1 MTLIHAGGLLLLF
14 FVLLLLELFIPSGGL
29 LGVAAAAALVAALI
43 VGFMHSIEV
52 GGSIL
57 ISVSVIAPIL
67 ISFALRV
74 WPRTPM
80 GRKILNV
87 DPEAD
92 ASRRQE
98 QELVRRRLIGKV
110 GTAKM
115 DLLPNGVIDLAGQ
128 RLDAIST
135 GGVID
140 RGSAVEV
147 VDVVAGKI
155 QVRRTSRIPDRSVY
169 PAVRASDSLS
179 NANGN
184 LEVSIESLGIDDL
197 EDPFR

>member
-29 LGVAAAAALVAALI
+29 LGVAAAAALIAALI

-57 ISVSVIAPIL
+57 ISVSVIAPVI

-80 GRKILNV
+80 GRRILNV

-98 QELVRRRLIGKV
+98 QEQLRRRLIGKV
-110 GTAKM
+110 GIAKM

-128 RLDAIST
+128 RLDAISI

-140 RGSAVEV
+140 RGEAVEV
-147 VDVVAGKI
+147 IDVVAGKI
-155 QVRRTSRIPDRSVY
+155 QVRRTSRIPDRSAQPDLGSSV
-169 PAVRASDSLS
+169 PLGAPH
-179 NANGN
+179 GN
-184 LEVSIESLGIDDL
+184 LEMPIESLGIDDL
-197 EDPFR
+197 DDPFR